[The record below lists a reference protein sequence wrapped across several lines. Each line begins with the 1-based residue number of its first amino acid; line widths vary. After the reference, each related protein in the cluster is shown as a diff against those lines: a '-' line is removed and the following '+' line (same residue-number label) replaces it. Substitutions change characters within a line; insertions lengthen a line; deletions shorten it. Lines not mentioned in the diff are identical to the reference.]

1 MVLSV
6 CESFRYILHVHL
18 LEYAA
23 LVGLDGIDRLAY
35 IVGDIVHSI
44 SLCRQGKNL
53 TLVICQDNLL
63 ALLPFMVI

>member
-23 LVGLDGIDRLAY
+23 LVGLDGMGVSEAT
-35 IVGDIVHSI
+35 VQVSPHT
-44 SLCRQGKNL
+44 KA
-53 TLVICQDNLL
+53 VW
-63 ALLPFMVI
+63 